1 MRLLAYP
8 AALVLA
14 SILYLSC
21 PKLAPLAP
29 VLRGAA
35 DGA

>member
-14 SILYLSC
+14 FILYLSC
-21 PKLAPLAP
+21 PKLAPL
-29 VLRGAA
+29 VLS
-35 DGA
+35 